1 MTLILLKQF
10 TFRGQILR
18 VVFFVIGHVPFL
30 RDHKSNKLPTSL
42 KQKNFKLKTAK
53 KAIHSNLKF
62 NVQLMKNNL
71 EACTYIKYMTK

>member
-42 KQKNFKLKTAK
+42 KQKMFKLKTA
-53 KAIHSNLKF
+53 IHGNLKF

-71 EACTYIKYMTK
+71 AVHKISNTS